1 MIHATSLLSRWR
13 AVALSF
19 LLALLTALALLLI
32 SEMSYRR
39 SVAAIGDTTQVFDV
53 RLDVRRLLRLMVD
66 AETGQRGY
74 LLTGRDEYLA
84 PYHQAVK
91 EIGELLRRLTPH
103 YSAQPQ
109 QAGDFEA
116 MARAIEKKLSEIDTT
131 LKLRRDGRDSAWQG
145 LIDTDIGKDAQDTIR
160 RSADRLEQAEVQRL
174 QLHQGQVGQTLLI
187 ARLGVATMTVLS
199 VLAFYFYLKQTRAL
213 GEQRE
218 RQRTLLQAERDL
230 LESQVARRTEDL
242 TVLARHLQHAQ
253 EHERSHLARELHDE
267 LGALLTSAKLDVA
280 RLQSRLPSAAP
291 EVAERLRHLNAAL
304 NDGIALKRRIIEDL
318 RPSALSHLGLTVS
331 LDILTREFAQ
341 RSGLAVHTDF
351 EPVRLDESGELT
363 VYRFVQ
369 EALTNIAKYARAT
382 RVDVGL
388 RTADDGVEVT
398 VQDDGAGFDPS
409 QVRRSAHGLSGMRFR
424 VEAEGGR
431 MQLQSQPGQ
440 GTRLVASLPLARP
453 APATE
458 APARVDGTT

>member
-1 MIHATSLLSRWR
+1 MIQASKLLSRWR

-19 LLALLTALALLLI
+19 LLALITALALLLI
-32 SEMSYRR
+32 SETSYRR
-39 SVAAIGDTTQVFDV
+39 SLAAIGSATQVFDV

-84 PYHQAVK
+84 PYNQAVS
-91 EIGELLRRLTPH
+91 EIGELLRRLTP
-103 YSAQPQ
+103 YYQGQPEQ
-109 QAGDFEA
+109 VRDFEA
-116 MARAIEKKLSEIDTT
+116 MARAIEKKLSEIDIT

-160 RSADRLEQAEVQRL
+160 RSADRLEQAEMQRL
-174 QLHQGQVGQTLLI
+174 QRHQGQVGQTLLI

-213 GEQRE
+213 GEERE
-218 RQRTLLQAERDL
+218 RQRAQLEAERDL
-230 LESQVARRTEDL
+230 LETEVDRRTEEL

-253 EHERSHLARELHDE
+253 ETERSHLARELHDE

-331 LDILTREFAQ
+331 LDILTREFGQ
-341 RSGLAVHTDF
+341 RSGLAVHTAF
-351 EPVRLDESGELT
+351 EPVPLDESGELT

-369 EALTNIAKYARAT
+369 EALTNVAKYAKAS

-388 RTADDGVEVT
+388 RLAGDGVEVT
-398 VQDDGAGFDPS
+398 VQDDGAGFDPA

-431 MQLQSQPGQ
+431 MQLRSQPGQ
-440 GTRLVASLPLARP
+440 GTRLAAWLPP
-453 APATE
+453 APAVAAE
-458 APARVDGTT
+458 ATTDGTA

>member
-1 MIHATSLLSRWR
+1 MIHPTSFLSRWR

-19 LLALLTALALLLI
+19 LLALVTAMALLLI
-32 SEMSYRR
+32 SETSYRR
-39 SVAAIGDTTQVFDV
+39 SVAAINDATQVFDV

-74 LLTGRDEYLA
+74 LLTGREEYLA
-84 PYHQAVK
+84 PYNQAVK
-91 EIGELLRRLTPH
+91 EIGEVLRRLTP
-103 YSAQPQ
+103 YYAGQSQ
-109 QAGDFEA
+109 QVHDFEA
-116 MARAIEKKLSEIDTT
+116 MARAIERKLSEIDTT
-131 LKLRRDGRDSAWQG
+131 LKLRREGKDSAWQG

-160 RSADRLEQAEVQRL
+160 RSADKLEQAELQRL
-174 QLHQGQVGQTLLI
+174 NMHQNQINQTLLI

-218 RQRTLLQAERDL
+218 RQREQLQAERDL
-230 LESQVARRTEDL
+230 LETEVERRTEDL

-253 EHERSHLARELHDE
+253 ESERSHLARELHDE

-331 LDILTREFAQ
+331 LDILTREFGQ
-341 RSGLAVHTDF
+341 RSGLAVHTAFD
-351 EPVRLDESGELT
+351 PVQLDESGELT

-369 EALTNIAKYARAT
+369 EALTNIAKYAKAS

-388 RTADDGVEVT
+388 HAADDGVEVT
-398 VQDDGAGFDPS
+398 VQDDGAGFDPA

-431 MQLQSQPGQ
+431 MQLKAQPGQ
-440 GTRLVASLPLARP
+440 GTRLAAWLPLAT
-453 APATE
+453 AADAE
-458 APARVDGTT
+458 SAVDGTA